1 MKKIIIGLVL
11 ALGALSVASAAAPS
25 ASAWESPAR
34 PKKTETVTF
43 KVSMHC
49 RNCVNK
55 IQENIAFEKGVK
67 DLKRR
72 EHIAEICELVGLKE
86 QFKRVIRNL
95 SKGYKQRVGMAQAL
109 TITYIP
115 TKTTPEALEAAIR
128 KLGYSVELIDAPQL
142 GR

>member
-11 ALGALSVASAAAPS
+11 ALGALSVVSAAAPS

-67 DLKRR
+67 DLKISL
-72 EHIAEICELVGLKE
+72 ENKTV
-86 QFKRVIRNL
+86 
-95 SKGYKQRVGMAQAL
+95 

-128 KLGYSVELIDAPQL
+128 KLGYSVELVDAPQL